1 MKERWQMHRMGLV
14 NFWYFDDQEFE
25 FANGK
30 LLIRGQN
37 GSGKSISTQSF
48 IPFILDGN
56 KAPYRLDP
64 FGSKDRRMEYYF
76 LLDGKNDESVGYI
89 WLEFKKMGSDQ
100 YRTLVIGQRA
110 RKNSDMQFWSGI
122 ILDNRRINRD
132 FQLKKRL
139 GDSWVILAKQEFKNA
154 LGESN
159 FYSERA
165 VEYKAAVNKH
175 IFGFDQLEQYDQF
188 VDLLIKVRAPKLS
201 KEFKPTK
208 IYEIYNESLQVLSDS
223 DILPMVES
231 MEEIDRTQAKL
242 DEFQATKK
250 ALDNVGRVYNVYNRY
265 YLAKKAQNYIRH
277 RDEFKDLS
285 NRLIAGEGQYDAN
298 QKAMEEI
305 DKRTGELGE
314 ANSLLQTERASL
326 PLDDIEAKIE
336 SYKLAK
342 SEVQDQVNELKA
354 LQVKLDG
361 ALVEKDVKITQRR
374 QLEQDA
380 SDCEYL
386 ASKGIKEL
394 DSINEIAKL
403 PGHQKIR
410 RLENPNELLGQ
421 CDELEGELN
430 KVAKKVDQVL
440 GCLDSRHQEQLKRD
454 ELAQELSHVNE
465 QIAQSNSLLDGKTRE
480 IENAKD
486 ELINRFYHYVQ
497 ENHALDISSRTG
509 DLANIIR
516 EYKGYGDFKMIDR
529 ILVELKGD
537 QAMTLS
543 KSVLEMRFALNNFQ
557 KDRDLL
563 NQELI
568 SLIQAQDLEY
578 PANDSVGL
586 GRKILKDNGIDFISV
601 YQALEFDESLGV
613 ESKNILEAQL
623 VATNLIDAII
633 VNHEN
638 YQQAK
643 ELLRGHDQILVAPTS
658 QGHKGRRFVRGNHP
672 RFESEIDDFIAMFDA
687 DEKFGL
693 NGHYRYGLVEG
704 FVSSRH
710 ESVYVGEQSR
720 KANRKRQI
728 ASIET
733 KIALLEKQIATASQ
747 EIDQLEQAGIRL
759 EEDYESLQVF
769 DGLDELLGQLGEL
782 EAWLIQAAR
791 RQQELSNQVEQVKA
805 RLVKIKNDMLGL
817 SRDLPYHLESGI
829 YQDVKESLGD
839 YRTALNQVNRELLLW
854 QTKSVQVQT
863 IGEVVDKISEQVDQF
878 YALTRQ
884 EESRIAK
891 NRTIIATIE
900 NYLNQE
906 STKELHKRVRRIDE
920 TLEVNGLELEELTSQ
935 RHLYREANL
944 LLERDIALMA
954 GQKEKAEVCLDLSR
968 ELFVQELDLEYVPGI
983 MGNLDEQ
990 AKKAG
995 GLLLPNEAQK
1005 SDSELLQSL
1014 NDVQR
1019 NNFSA
1024 LTNYGINTVKMFKA
1038 NEYNLVSQRYAI
1050 VLKYQNNTVDFFEF
1064 YEKIAQTIENT
1075 QLLIVEKDKELFE
1088 KFFSDA
1094 LANKLIRKIND
1105 AKSWVKDMSEL
1116 MEDLKTTSAI
1126 SFSLAWKPKAALS
1139 SDDLA
1144 TMELVR
1150 LLESDREI
1158 LSYENLNALSQ
1169 HFSKRIK
1176 LAKQEY
1182 LENDI
1187 QEFNY
1192 GDLVRQA
1199 LDYREWFEF
1208 CLYYRRAGSV
1218 KKELTNSAF
1227 NVLSG
1232 GEKAMAMYVPL
1243 FTAVNAQYKKSSKL
1257 DFPRIIALD
1266 EAFAGVDSENIS
1278 SMFDLVEKLDF
1289 DFIMN
1294 SQVLWGTDGAV
1305 KELAIAE
1312 LYRPLNSQVVSTI
1325 NYHWN
1330 GKVKTLL

>member
-76 LLDGKNDESVGYI
+76 LLDGKNDESAGYI
-89 WLEFKKMGSDQ
+89 WLEFKKIGSEQ

-139 GDSWVILAKQEFKNA
+139 GDSWQILTKQEFKNA
-154 LGESN
+154 LGDSN

-175 IFGFDQLEQYDQF
+175 VFGFDQLDQYDQF

-250 ALDNVGRVYNVYNRY
+250 ALDNVGRVYNLYNRY
-265 YLAKKAQNYIRH
+265 YLGKKAQNYTRY
-277 RDEFKDLS
+277 RDEFDDLS
-285 NRLIAGEGQYDAN
+285 SRLKDGQDRFEAN
-298 QKAMEEI
+298 QEALI
-305 DKRTGELGE
+305 DIAKRTDELNG
-314 ANSLLQTERASL
+314 ANALLQTERAAL

-336 SYKLAK
+336 SYKQAK
-342 SEVQDQVNELKA
+342 GEKQAQVQELKA
-354 LQVKLDG
+354 HQGKLDA
-361 ALVEKDVKITQRR
+361 ALAEKDVKITQRR
-374 QLEQDA
+374 QLEQDG
-380 SDCEYL
+380 SDCEYRVF
-386 ASKGIKEL
+386 KGIKEL
-394 DSINEIAKL
+394 DAINEIAKL
-403 PGHQKIR
+403 PGHEKIR
-410 RLENPNELLGQ
+410 RMESQRDLLGH

-430 KVAKKVDQVL
+430 KVSKRVDQVL
-440 GCLDSRHQEQLKRD
+440 VCLDRRHQEQLRRD
-454 ELAQELSHVNE
+454 ELAQNLGLVNE
-465 QIAQSNSLLDGKTRE
+465 QIANCNSLLDGKTRE
-480 IENAKD
+480 IENVRD
-486 ELINRFYHYVQ
+486 ELINGFYRFAQ
-497 ENHALDISSRTG
+497 GSPALDITSRLN

-516 EYKGYGDFKMIDR
+516 EYQGYGDFRMIDR
-529 ILVELKGD
+529 ILIELKSD
-537 QAMTLS
+537 QALTLN
-543 KSVLEMRFALNNFQ
+543 KSIMETRFALDNYR

-563 NQELI
+563 NRELI
-568 SLIQAQDLEY
+568 ALIQTQDLTFPVSEL
-578 PANDSVGL
+578 VGQ
-586 GRKILKDNGIDFISV
+586 GRRILADNGIDFISV
-601 YQALEFDESLGV
+601 YQALEFDESLT
-613 ESKNILEAQL
+613 EKQKNIMEAQL

-633 VNHEN
+633 VNYEN
-638 YQQAK
+638 YEKAR
-643 ELLRGHDQILVAPTS
+643 ELLRGSDQVLVALES
-658 QGHKGRRFVRGNHP
+658 QEGTGTFFVKGDHP
-672 RFESEIDDFIAMFDA
+672 RFEREIDDFIAMFASKGRFEPD
-687 DEKFGL
+687 
-693 NGHYRYGLVEG
+693 GHYRHGLMEG
-704 FVSSRH
+704 FVSDKK
-710 ESVYVGEQSR
+710 ESLYVGEKSR
-720 KANRKRQI
+720 KANRLRQI
-728 ASIET
+728 ASIEASMA
-733 KIALLEKQIATASQ
+733 KLEELVESTTQ
-747 EIDQLEQAGIRL
+747 EIKRLEQIGAQL
-759 EEDYESLQVF
+759 EEDYASLQVF
-769 DGLDELLGQLGEL
+769 ADLDRLLEELDALEVQLV
-782 EAWLIQAAR
+782 QATQK
-791 RQQELSNQVEQVKA
+791 QQELSNQVEQVKA
-805 RLVKIKNDMLGL
+805 RLVKIKNELLGAA
-817 SRDLPYHLESGI
+817 SDLPYHLESAI
-829 YQDVKESLGD
+829 YQDVRESLKD
-839 YRTALNQVNRELLLW
+839 YQTTLNQIHRELLLW
-854 QTKSVQVQT
+854 GTKNTQVQT
-863 IGEVVDKISEQVDQF
+863 IGEVIDKIGEQVDE
-878 YALTRQ
+878 YYDLTRQ
-884 EESRIAK
+884 LESRIAK
-891 NRTIIATIE
+891 NTTIIATIE

-906 STKELHKRVRRIDE
+906 STKELHGRVRKIDE
-920 TLEVNGLELEELTSQ
+920 ALEANGIEIEELDSQ
-935 RHLYREANL
+935 RQHYREANL

-954 GQKEKAEVCLDLSR
+954 SQLEKAKAYLDLSR
-968 ELFVQELDLEYVPGI
+968 ELFVQELDLGYVQGI
-983 MGNLDEQ
+983 MGNIDEQ

-995 GLLLPNEAQK
+995 NLLQPNEAQK
-1005 SDSELLQSL
+1005 GENELLQSL
-1014 NDVQR
+1014 NDAQR

-1024 LTNYGINTVKMFKA
+1024 LTNYGIATVEMFKA
-1038 NEYNLVSQRYAI
+1038 NESNLISLRYAI
-1050 VLKYQNNTVDFFEF
+1050 MLKYQNKTVDFFEF
-1064 YEKIAQTIENT
+1064 YDKITETIENT

-1116 MEDLKTTSAI
+1116 MENLKTTSAI

-1144 TMELVR
+1144 TLELVR

-1208 CLYYRRAGSV
+1208 CLYYRRSGAI

-1243 FTAVNAQYKKSSKL
+1243 FTAVNAQYKKSAKP

-1305 KELAIAE
+1305 KELAISE